1 MKKLFA
7 SLTIVAALIFGMSMN
22 AVAQEAEAAQVAQQE
37 ETVADVAEEAVV
49 VEKAVVEEFSK
60 ALKTKFIEGDAHTC
74 HVAFC
79 LIFGLAFA
87 IELSYLNLNSINS
100 KNYCPTSTKQ

>member
-49 VEKAVVEEFSK
+49 RERS
-60 ALKTKFIEGDAHTC
+60 G
-74 HVAFC
+74 
-79 LIFGLAFA
+79 
-87 IELSYLNLNSINS
+87 S
-100 KNYCPTSTKQ
+100 